1 MVTKKITKKRPAK
14 KAKPVVVE
22 TPKLSWRDKL
32 NVKVI
37 VLQADLNTLK
47 WRIIMAWQSLKAKL
61 RGY

>member
-1 MVTKKITKKRPAK
+1 MAIKKIVKKRPVK

-22 TPKLSWRDKL
+22 APKLSWRDKL

-37 VLQADLNTLK
+37 VLQAELNTLK